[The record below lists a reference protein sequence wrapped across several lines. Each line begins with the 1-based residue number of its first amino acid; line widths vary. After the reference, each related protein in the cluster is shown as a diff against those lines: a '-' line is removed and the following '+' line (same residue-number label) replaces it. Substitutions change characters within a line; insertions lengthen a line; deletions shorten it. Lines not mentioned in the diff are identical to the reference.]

1 MTSGGSRSARS
12 CPVFGAAV
20 ASDGLRDH
28 SPHLH
33 SRHPGLSMCLTSCAR
48 PASARRLPRLR
59 RYKMGDG
66 YAAFWRHAHKSEPI
80 VVYSVILG
88 VLGACPAL
96 PPFSPPPPGPA
107 SGDHGQQA
115 LAAECPGHRKS
126 SVCGR
131 MEREVSCCAQGWSR
145 PRAGL
150 EHTQTAGTAWTGTHW
165 PQHYY
170 Y

>member
-33 SRHPGLSMCLTSCAR
+33 SRHRGLSMCLTSCAR

-96 PPFSPPPPGPA
+96 PPLPAPPLGPA
-107 SGDHGQQA
+107 SGGIPITGSRRLQQSA
-115 LAAECPGHRKS
+115 PGIARLASAGAQRKK
-126 SVCGR
+126 
-131 MEREVSCCAQGWSR
+131 CCAVHR
-145 PRAGL
+145 VAHVRLCDRAGL
-150 EHTQTAGTAWTGTHW
+150 EHTQTAG
-165 PQHYY
+165 
-170 Y
+170 